1 MWGDNVYSL
10 GIDIGGTK
18 CALVLGKGEIPD
30 ASKNFIIDKI
40 KFPTDVKRGYEEI
53 IKEILSKA
61 DELLERNNV
70 KNNELIGVGISCGG
84 PLNSKKGIIM
94 CPPNLPDWDNVPI
107 VDVVSEYFGV
117 RAVLHNDA
125 NACAVAEW
133 RFGAGKGY
141 NNLVF
146 LTFGTGMGAGLILDG
161 KLYTGTNDGA
171 GEVGHIRLS
180 ENGPEGYGKKGSFEG
195 FCSGGGIKKLAELTA
210 SEYLRE
216 NKKSSLFKSEADF
229 ENLTAVNVAKA
240 MYEGDEFATSVYKR
254 CAEYLGRG
262 LSVIIDIINPEAIV
276 IGSIFER
283 NESFFQEEIKE
294 VIKRE
299 ALTDNAESCKIL
311 SAGLGDSIGD
321 FASLGLLF

>member
-1 MWGDNVYSL
+1 MYSL

-18 CALVLGKGEIPD
+18 CAVVLGKGEIPD
-30 ASKNFIIDKI
+30 NISDFIIDKI
-40 KFPTDVKRGYEEI
+40 KFPTNVNRGYNEI

-70 KNNELIGVGISCGG
+70 KNTELIGVGISCGG
-84 PLNSKKGIIM
+84 PLNSKKGVIM
-94 CPPNLPDWDNVPI
+94 CPPNLTDWDNVPI
-107 VDVVSEYFGV
+107 VNIVSEHFGV
-117 RAVLHNDA
+117 KAILHNDA

-133 RFGAGKGY
+133 RFGAGRGY
-141 NNLVF
+141 QNLVF

-210 SEYLRE
+210 TEYLRE
-216 NKKSSLFKSEADF
+216 NKKSSLFESEADF
-229 ENLTAVNVAKA
+229 FNLTAANIAKA
-240 MYEGDEFATSVYKR
+240 MYEGDEFATAVYKK

-283 NESFFQEEIKE
+283 NEEFFQSEIKE
-294 VIKRE
+294 IIENE
-299 ALTDNAESCKIL
+299 ALTDNVKSCKIL
-311 SAGLGDSIGD
+311 SAELGDSIGD